1 MNSDLA
7 RSLVAAAVA
16 SMPLAVLA
24 DPVTIVQPYMN
35 LENRGINS
43 DGFSAGQFLR
53 IGATSVTPN
62 GTHGTTGTGVTT
74 DLGTGAT
81 VTRSI
86 PFNPG
91 PEIPNFYQRLLTD
104 SPSLRG
110 PWTLTFTNGANS
122 ASTVVTLPAGQT
134 QAPFVNSITLSG
146 SAATPTFSWTP
157 PPGAVVNGYRINIY
171 DKSLISST
179 NNGQVTSTN
188 LLPSVTSY
196 MVQPSDFTTPGFGF
210 MAGHD
215 YSIEIGLIETKDGG
229 STNLQNSNLAAIS
242 RYYADFS
249 PSSASGFPVNL
260 PVTLVDGSY
269 QYNITVVEGQTYYI
283 DPKVATGYDFQIGAG
298 DPDFKSVVLPT
309 GIGDGLYDIF
319 SVGTGGKTT
328 LLAHDWAGGRVFDFA
343 GAGVSE
349 FRVTGIEASA
359 GLDPADA
366 TAFVTGLTFE
376 GSGLFT
382 GTQTPIVTDVSAVPE
397 PASNALML
405 LGLAAL
411 GAGLRR
417 RSSRA
422 NCGPS
427 R

>member
-7 RSLVAAAVA
+7 RSLVSVA
-16 SMPLAVLA
+16 IASIPFAVLA
-24 DPVTIVQPYMN
+24 NPITITQPFMN

-43 DGFSAGQFLR
+43 DGFTAGEFLR

-62 GTHGTTGTGVTT
+62 GDAGTTGFGTTT
-74 DLGTGAT
+74 DLVTNEV
-81 VTRSI
+81 VTRTI
-86 PFNPG
+86 PFTPG

-104 SPSLRG
+104 APSRRG
-110 PWTLTFTNGANS
+110 PWTLTFVNGASS
-122 ASTVVTLPAGQT
+122 AKAVVTLSAGQT

-146 SAATPTFSWTP
+146 SSATPTFSWTP

-196 MVQPSDFTTPGFGF
+196 TVKPSDFKVPGFGF
-210 MAGHD
+210 QIGHD
-215 YSIEIGLIETKDGG
+215 YSIEIGLLQTKDGT
-229 STNLQNSNLAAIS
+229 STNLLNSNLAAIS

-249 PSSASGFPVNL
+249 PSSTGGFPVNL
-260 PVTLVDGSY
+260 PVTLADGAY
-269 QYNITVVEGQTYYI
+269 KYNITVVEGQTYYI

-309 GIGDGLYDIF
+309 GIGDGLYDIYAI
-319 SVGTGGKTT
+319 GAGGSMT
-328 LLAHDWAGGRVFDFA
+328 LLARDWAAGTVFNFA
-343 GAGVSE
+343 GGGVSE
-349 FRVTGIEASA
+349 FSIGGIETSA
-359 GLDPADA
+359 GLNPTDP

-382 GTQTPIVTDVSAVPE
+382 GTQTPITADVGAVPE
-397 PASNALML
+397 PDSNALML
-405 LGLAAL
+405 LGSVMLAL
-411 GAGLRR
+411 GWRR
-417 RSSRA
+417 RRE
-422 NCGPS
+422 
-427 R
+427 